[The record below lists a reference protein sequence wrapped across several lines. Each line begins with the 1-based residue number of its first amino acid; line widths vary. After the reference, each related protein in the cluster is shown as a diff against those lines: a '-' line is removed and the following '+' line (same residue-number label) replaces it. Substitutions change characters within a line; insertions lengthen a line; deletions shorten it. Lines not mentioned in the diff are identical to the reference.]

1 MSYGRIRYV
10 RQNESGSK
18 GIWRI
23 TCEPHVRARLKRVF
37 ARAPQGAANSI
48 DISSSPE
55 NARDLLW
62 FLGRYPMEVDQLR
75 RLNDLAAEHVQMEE
89 RIQDLMALR
98 RPPLKIDL
106 AEPAR
111 DYQSFS
117 AQMLEIKRGMLNADD
132 VGLGKTVTAICSMT
146 LTENLPAVVVCP
158 THMPL
163 QWAAMIA
170 RFAPGLSVHILKK
183 GTTYPLTRAIRRGQL
198 ELLDDRL
205 PDVIISNYHK
215 LRGWAETLAGVAR
228 FVVFDECQ
236 QLRNPGSNIYQ
247 ACDHLASKT
256 PLRLG
261 LSATPI
267 YNYGSEFF
275 WVVDVLAPGAL
286 GEHMEFIREWCQG
299 SRGGDKARIADT
311 EQFGGYLRREGI
323 MLRRTR
329 QEVGRELPEL
339 TKVIHAIEAD
349 SSALD
354 LLKGDAIELAK
365 IVVSHNERYRGEKMK
380 AAGEFDSLMR
390 QATGIAKAPYVAEFV
405 KLLLDS
411 EERIVL
417 FGWHQEVYSIWLEKL
432 KEFNPVLYTGSES
445 VNQKA
450 ASIGEFLSGLSRIL
464 IMSLRSGAGVD
475 GLQGSC
481 RTAVFGELD
490 WSPGVHEQCVGRIH
504 RDGQPEPCLAYFLVA
519 DDGADPIMVDVL
531 GIKRE
536 QIEGV
541 RNPNRALAERV
552 DTGENNIRR
561 LAREFLA
568 KRGVAVKDETPTMS
582 ITQEAS

>member
-1 MSYGRIRYV
+1 LSYGRVAYGTHRYD
-10 RQNESGSK
+10 GK
-18 GIWRI
+18 GAWRVI
-23 TCEPHVRARLKRVF
+23 CEPHVRARLKRVF
-37 ARAPQGAANSI
+37 PRAPQHAADHI

-62 FLGRYPMEVDQLR
+62 FLERYPMEVDRPEL
-75 RLNDLAAEHVQMEE
+75 LEELASEHVKMEE
-89 RIQDLMALR
+89 RIADLMALR
-98 RPPLKIDL
+98 NPPLKIDM

-111 DYQSFS
+111 EYQSLS
-117 AQMLEIKRGMLNADD
+117 AQLLEIKRGLLNADD

-146 LTENLPAVVVCP
+146 LPENLPAVVVCP
-158 THMPL
+158 AHMPP
-163 QWAAMIA
+163 QWAAMVA

-183 GTTYPLTRAIRRGQL
+183 GTPYPLTRCIRRGQL

-215 LRGWAETLAGVAR
+215 LRGWADTLAGVTR

-236 QLRNPGSNIYQ
+236 QLRRPDSDIYRS
-247 ACDHLASKT
+247 ARHLASKA

-275 WVVDVLAPGAL
+275 NVVDVLSPGAL
-286 GEHMEFIREWCQG
+286 GESAEFYREWCHGQF
-299 SRGGDKARIADT
+299 GDKARIKDT
-311 EQFGGYLRREGI
+311 EQFGAYLRREGI

-349 SSALD
+349 TAALD
-354 LLKGDAIELAK
+354 DLKGDAIALAK
-365 IVVSHNERYRGEKMK
+365 IVVGHNESYRGEKMN
-380 AAGEFDSLMR
+380 AAGMFDSLMR

-411 EERIVL
+411 EARIVL
-417 FGWHQEVYSIWLEKL
+417 FGWHREVYNIWLERL
-432 KEFNPVLYTGSES
+432 KEFNPVLYTGTES
-445 VNQKA
+445 VNQKEA
-450 ASIGEFLSGLSRIL
+450 AIREFAVHLNSRVL

-519 DDGADPIMVDVL
+519 EDGADPIMVDVL

-561 LAREFLA
+561 LAKEFLA
-568 KRGVAVKDETPTMS
+568 KRGVKTEERELSFDK
-582 ITQEAS
+582 EAS

>member
-1 MSYGRIRYV
+1 LSYGRVAYGTDPNQTRGVWRV
-10 RQNESGSK
+10 R
-18 GIWRI
+18 
-23 TCEPHVRARLKRVF
+23 CEPHVRARLKRVMP
-37 ARAPQGAANSI
+37 RAPQWAAEYI
-48 DISSSPE
+48 DIPSSPE

-62 FLGRYPMEVDQLR
+62 FLERYPMDVDRPDLLEQLA
-75 RLNDLAAEHVQMEE
+75 NEHVKMEE
-89 RIQDLMALR
+89 RIADLMALR
-98 RPPLKIDL
+98 RPPLKIEL

-111 DYQSFS
+111 EYQSFA
-117 AQMLEIKRGMLNADD
+117 AQLLEIKRGLLLADD

-146 LTENLPAVVVCP
+146 LPENLPAVVVCP
-158 THMPL
+158 AHMPP
-163 QWAAMIA
+163 QWAAMLA

-183 GTTYPLTRAIRRGQL
+183 GTPYPLTRGVGRGQL

-236 QLRNPGSNIYQ
+236 QLRRPASDIYRS
-247 ACDHLASKT
+247 CDHLAEKT

-267 YNYGSEFF
+267 YNYGAEFF
-275 WVVDVLAPGAL
+275 NVVDVLAPGAL
-286 GEHMEFIREWCQG
+286 GESAEFYREWCHGQFG
-299 SRGGDKARIADT
+299 EKARIKDT
-311 EQFGGYLRREGI
+311 DQFGAYLRREGI

-339 TKVIHAIEAD
+339 TKVIHAVEAD
-349 SSALD
+349 DKALD
-354 LLKGDAIELAK
+354 NLKGDAIALAK
-365 IVVSHNERYRGEKMK
+365 VVLAHNENYRGERMN
-380 AAGEFDSLMR
+380 AAGKLDSLIR

-417 FGWHQEVYSIWLEKL
+417 FGWHREVYSIWLEAL
-432 KEFNPVLYTGSES
+432 KEFKPVLYTGTES
-445 VNQKA
+445 VNQKEA
-450 ASIGEFLSGLSRIL
+450 AIREFATHHNSRVL

-475 GLQGSC
+475 GLQGTC

-504 RDGQPEPCLAYFLVA
+504 RDGQPEPCVAYFLVA
-519 DDGADPIMVDVL
+519 DQGADPIMVDVL

-552 DTGENNIRR
+552 ETGENNIKR
-561 LAREFLA
+561 LAREFLT
-568 KRGVAVKDETPTMS
+568 KRGIEVEQEKGALPIGKEAV
-582 ITQEAS
+582 

>member
-1 MSYGRIRYV
+1 V
-10 RQNESGSK
+10 
-18 GIWRI
+18 

-37 ARAPQGAANSI
+37 ARAPQWAADAI
-48 DISSSPE
+48 DISDTPE

-62 FLGRYPMEVDQLR
+62 FLERYPMDVSGLEVLKAQSQ
-75 RLNDLAAEHVQMEE
+75 EHVEMEA
-89 RIQDLMALR
+89 RIADLMALR
-98 RPPLKIDL
+98 RPPLKIDM

-146 LTENLPAVVVCP
+146 LPENLPAVVVCP
-158 THMPL
+158 AHMPP
-163 QWAAMIA
+163 QWAAMLA

-183 GTTYPLTRAIRRGQL
+183 GTPYPLTRCIRRGQL

-215 LRGWAETLAGVAR
+215 LRGWSETLAGVAR
-228 FVVFDECQ
+228 MVVFDECQ
-236 QLRNPGSNIYQ
+236 QLRHPTSAIYH
-247 ACDHLASKT
+247 ACSHLAKKT

-267 YNYGSEFF
+267 YNYGAEFF
-275 WVVDVLAPGAL
+275 HVVDVLSPGSL
-286 GEHMEFIREWCQG
+286 GEHGEFIREWCKG
-299 SRGGDKARIADT
+299 SFGDKARIADT
-311 EQFGGYLRREGI
+311 EQFGSYLRREGI

-329 QEVGRELPEL
+329 IEVGRELPEL
-339 TKVIHAIEAD
+339 TKVIHAIESDAVT
-349 SSALD
+349 LD
-354 LLKGDAIELAK
+354 NLKGDAIELAK
-365 IVVSHNERYRGEKMK
+365 IVVSHNESYRGERMN
-380 AAGEFDSLMR
+380 AAGKFDSLMR
-390 QATGIAKAPYVAEFV
+390 QATGIAKAPYVAEFA

-417 FGWHQEVYSIWLEKL
+417 FGWHREVYSIWLEAL
-432 KEFNPVLYTGSES
+432 KEFNPVLYTGTES
-445 VNQKA
+445 VNQKG
-450 ASIGEFLSGLSRIL
+450 ASIEQFLNGSSRIL
-464 IMSLRSGAGVD
+464 VMSLRSGAGVD
-475 GLQGSC
+475 GLQGRC

-504 RDGQPEPCLAYFLVA
+504 RDGQDQPCVAYFLVA
-519 DDGADPIMVDVL
+519 EDGADPIMVDVL

-561 LAREFLA
+561 LAREFLT
-568 KRGVAVKDETPTMS
+568 KRGVKLHEPRELSIEKEAV
-582 ITQEAS
+582 

>member
-1 MSYGRIRYV
+1 MNYGRIRYF
-10 RQNESGSK
+10 NSGH
-18 GIWRI
+18 GTAFWQV

-37 ARAPQGAANSI
+37 PRAPQHAADTIS
-48 DISSSPE
+48 ISSSAE
-55 NARDLLW
+55 NARDVLW
-62 FLGRYPMEVDQLR
+62 FLERYPMEVDRTDL
-75 RLNDLAAEHVQMEE
+75 LSELAAEHVETE
-89 RIQDLMALR
+89 ARIADLMAMR
-98 RPPLKIDL
+98 RPPLQVDL
-106 AEPAR
+106 AKPAR
-111 DYQSFS
+111 DYQAFS
-117 AQMLEIKRGMLNADD
+117 AQMLEIKRGLLNADD

-146 LTENLPAVVVCP
+146 LPENLPAVVVCP
-158 THMPL
+158 AHMPP

-170 RFAPGLSVHILKK
+170 EFAPGLSVHILRK
-183 GTTYPLTRAIRRGQL
+183 GTPYPLTRCIRRGQL

-215 LRGWAETLAGVAR
+215 LRGWAETLAGVVR

-236 QLRNPGSNIYQ
+236 QLRRPDSDIYRS
-247 ACDHLASKT
+247 AKHLASRT
-256 PLRLG
+256 PLKLG

-267 YNYGSEFF
+267 YNYGAEFF
-275 WVVDVLAPGAL
+275 NVVDVVSPGAL
-286 GEHMEFIREWCQG
+286 GESSEFYREWCHGQFG
-299 SRGGDKARIADT
+299 EKARIKDT
-311 EQFGGYLRREGI
+311 EQFGAYLRREGI

-349 SSALD
+349 ATVLND
-354 LLKGDAIELAK
+354 LKGDAIALAR
-365 IVVSHNERYRGEKMK
+365 IVVGHNESYRGEKMN
-380 AAGEFDSLMR
+380 AAGKFDSLMR

-411 EERIVL
+411 EARVVL
-417 FGWHQEVYSIWLEKL
+417 FGWHREVYNIWIERL
-432 KEFNPVLYTGSES
+432 KEFNPVLYTGTES

-450 ASIGEFLSGLSRIL
+450 ESIAQFLNGESRIL

-504 RDGQPEPCLAYFLVA
+504 RDGQSEPCLAYFLVA

-552 DTGENNIRR
+552 DTGENSIRR
-561 LAREFLA
+561 LAREFLV
-568 KRGVAVKDETPTMS
+568 KRGVKVDEEKAALS